1 VVHRKGGV
9 TVPQATAQTS
19 AAVQTRAVA
28 DLRKQV
34 RSTALRSLGRAA
46 GKSVLIALGTF
57 ALVIGAWI
65 AVLAFFGISPYIAKG
80 PIEVWDFLFVDEDA
94 AANRDILGAHLGVT
108 MGHAL
113 TGFVVGLVV
122 AILGAIL
129 FRVSK
134 GAESALMPV
143 AMLLRSVPLI
153 ALAPVIIL
161 IFGNGSQA
169 SVAVIGGIVVLFPAL
184 VTMVFGLKA
193 ASPQMLDVV
202 AVYGG
207 GTFTAV
213 RKVALPGA
221 LPSLFAAI
229 RISVPG
235 AITGALLTE
244 MLSTG
249 DGVGFST
256 LQYIPQA
263 KFADLWASVV
273 VVTAISLVLYFVVQV
288 LETIV
293 LTRMGM
299 ATDRKN

>member
-1 VVHRKGGV
+1 M
-9 TVPQATAQTS
+9 TQANPQTQAIM
-19 AAVQTRAVA
+19 VA
-28 DLRKQV
+28 DLRRQL
-34 RSTALRSLGRAA
+34 RANALASLARAA
-46 GKSVLIALGTF
+46 GKSVLVGLSTF
-57 ALVIGAWI
+57 AIVLLLWL

-80 PIEVWDFLFVDEDA
+80 PLDVWNFLFVDADA
-94 AANRDILGAHLGVT
+94 AENRAVLGANLAVT
-108 MGHAL
+108 LRHSL
-113 TGFVVGLVV
+113 TGFVVGLTV

-161 IFGNGSQA
+161 IFGNGSEA

-184 VTMVFGLKA
+184 VTMVFGLKS

-207 GTFTAV
+207 STLTAV

-235 AITGALLTE
+235 AITGALLVE

-249 DGVGFST
+249 DGIGFTT
-256 LQYIPQA
+256 LQYLPQA
-263 KFADLWASVV
+263 KFADVWASVV
-273 VVTAISLVLYFVVQV
+273 VVTAISLALYFVVQV
-288 LETIV
+288 IETVV
-293 LTRMGM
+293 LARMGM
-299 ATDRKN
+299 STDGKNRG

>member
-1 VVHRKGGV
+1 VVDGEAVV
-9 TVPQATAQTS
+9 TATTTRVRDEAPD
-19 AAVQTRAVA
+19 AARVRAR
-28 DLRKQV
+28 LRAE
-34 RSTALRSLGRAA
+34 ALRSLGRAV
-46 GKSVLIALGTF
+46 GKSVLIALLTF
-57 ALVIGAWI
+57 ALVLGLWV

-80 PIEVWDFLFVDEDA
+80 PLDVWQFLFVDDDA
-94 AANRDILGAHLGVT
+94 AANRDVLGANLAVT
-108 MGHAL
+108 LRHAL

-129 FRVSK
+129 FRLSRT
-134 GAESALMPV
+134 AESALMPV
-143 AMLLRSVPLI
+143 AMLLRSVPLV

-161 IFGNGSQA
+161 IFGFGSEA

-202 AVYGG
+202 SVYGG
-207 GTFTAV
+207 STLTAV

-229 RISVPG
+229 RVSVPG

-249 DGVGFST
+249 DGIGYTT
-256 LQYIPQA
+256 LQYLPQA
-263 KFADLWASVV
+263 KFADVWAAVV
-273 VVTAISLVLYFVVQV
+273 VVTAVSLALYFLVQI

-293 LTRMGM
+293 LSRMGM
-299 ATDRKN
+299 NEKRSN

>member
-1 VVHRKGGV
+1 MVD
-9 TVPQATAQTS
+9 TTQTQVI
-19 AAVQTRAVA
+19 AVSQ
-28 DLRKQV
+28 LRSQV
-34 RSTALRSLGRAA
+34 RSAALRSLGRAV
-46 GKSVLIALGTF
+46 GKSALIALATF
-57 ALVIGAWI
+57 AIVIALWL
-65 AVLAFFGISPYIAKG
+65 AVITFFGISPFVVKG
-80 PIEVWDFLFVDEDA
+80 PLDVWEFLVTDDDA
-94 AANRDILGAHLGVT
+94 GENRAVLGANLAVT
-108 MGHAL
+108 LRHSVTA
-113 TGFVVGLVV
+113 FVVGLVV

-161 IFGNGSQA
+161 IFGFGSEA

-207 GTFTAV
+207 STLTAV

-229 RISVPG
+229 RVSVPG
-235 AITGALLTE
+235 AITGALLVE

-249 DGVGFST
+249 NGIGYT
-256 LQYIPQA
+256 TIQYLPQA
-263 KFADLWASVV
+263 KFAAVWAAVV
-273 VVTAISLVLYFVVQV
+273 VVTAISLALYFLVQI
-288 LETIV
+288 LETLV
-293 LTRMGM
+293 LARMGM
-299 ATDRKN
+299 ASDSKA

>member
-1 VVHRKGGV
+1 M
-9 TVPQATAQTS
+9 TATQAAP
-19 AAVQTRAVA
+19 A
-28 DLRKQV
+28 DLSKQI
-34 RSTALRSLGRAA
+34 RRAALRSLGRAV
-46 GKSVLIALGTF
+46 GKSVLIALATF
-57 ALVIGAWI
+57 AIVLAIWVG
-65 AVLAFFGISPYIAKG
+65 VLAFFNISPFIAKG
-80 PIEVWDFLFVDEDA
+80 PLDVYAFLFTVDDA
-94 AANRDILGAHLGVT
+94 TENRTVLLDKLAITLR
-108 MGHAL
+108 HAL

-129 FRVSK
+129 FRISK

-161 IFGNGSQA
+161 IFGFGSEA

-202 AVYGG
+202 SVYGG
-207 GTFTAV
+207 STLTAV

-229 RISVPG
+229 RVSVPG

-249 DGVGFST
+249 DGIGYTT
-256 LQYIPQA
+256 LQYLPQA
-263 KFADLWASVV
+263 KFADVWAAVV
-273 VVTAISLVLYFVVQV
+273 VVTAVSLLLYFVVQI

-293 LTRMGM
+293 LSLMPMRERRS
-299 ATDRKN
+299 D

>member
-1 VVHRKGGV
+1 V
-9 TVPQATAQTS
+9 TALTTDSADETAD
-19 AAVQTRAVA
+19 AARVRAR
-28 DLRKQV
+28 LR
-34 RSTALRSLGRAA
+34 RDALRSLGRAVGRSA
-46 GKSVLIALGTF
+46 LIAALTLVLVLG
-57 ALVIGAWI
+57 LWL
-65 AVLAFFGISPYIAKG
+65 AVLTFFGISPYIAKG
-80 PIEVWDFLFVDEDA
+80 PLDVWHFLVVDEEA
-94 AANRDILGAHLGVT
+94 AANREVLATNLGVT
-108 MGHAL
+108 LRHAL

-129 FRVSK
+129 FRLSRA
-134 GAESALMPV
+134 AESALMPV
-143 AMLLRSVPLI
+143 AMLLRSVPLV

-161 IFGNGSQA
+161 IFGFGSEA

-202 AVYGG
+202 SVYGG
-207 GTFTAV
+207 STLTAV

-229 RISVPG
+229 RVSVPG

-249 DGVGFST
+249 DGIGYTT
-256 LQYIPQA
+256 LQYLPQA
-263 KFADLWASVV
+263 KFADVWAAVV
-273 VVTAISLVLYFVVQV
+273 VVTAVSLVLYFVVQI

-293 LTRMGM
+293 LSRMGM
-299 ATDRKN
+299 SDKR

>member
-1 VVHRKGGV
+1 M
-9 TVPQATAQTS
+9 TTQAATQASMPTP
-19 AAVQTRAVA
+19 AGAVSVA
-28 DLRKQV
+28 DLRRQV
-34 RSTALRSLGRAA
+34 RSTALRSLGKAV
-46 GKSVLIALGTF
+46 GKSVLIALSTF
-57 ALVIGAWI
+57 VIVVLLWL

-80 PIEVWDFLFVDEDA
+80 PLDVWDFLVVDEDA
-94 AANRDILGAHLGVT
+94 AANRAVLGANLGVT

-113 TGFVVGLVV
+113 TGFVVGLAV

-129 FRVSK
+129 FRISK

-207 GTFTAV
+207 STLTAV

-235 AITGALLTE
+235 AITGALLVE

-249 DGVGFST
+249 DGIGFST

-263 KFADLWASVV
+263 KFADLWSAVV
-273 VVTAISLVLYFVVQV
+273 VVTAISLLLYFVVQV
-288 LETIV
+288 IETVV
-293 LTRMGM
+293 LARMGM
-299 ATDRKN
+299 TTDRKN

>member
-1 VVHRKGGV
+1 M
-9 TVPQATAQTS
+9 TTQAAAPSQAT
-19 AAVQTRAVA
+19 AVA
-28 DLRKQV
+28 DLRRQV
-34 RSTALRSLGRAA
+34 RSVALKSLGRAV
-46 GKSVLIALGTF
+46 GKSVLIGLSTF
-57 ALVIGAWI
+57 VIVLLIWL

-80 PIEVWDFLFVDEDA
+80 PLDVWDFLFVDDDA
-94 AANRDILGAHLGVT
+94 AANRAILGANLGVT

-207 GTFTAV
+207 GTLTAV

-263 KFADLWASVV
+263 KFADLWAAVV
-273 VVTAISLVLYFVVQV
+273 VVTAISLALYFIVQV

-299 ATDRKN
+299 NTDAKN

>member
-1 VVHRKGGV
+1 MTTPK
-9 TVPQATAQTS
+9 TPAQAAPAAPASPQPPDV
-19 AAVQTRAVA
+19 AA
-28 DLRKQV
+28 LRRQI
-34 RSTALRSLGRAA
+34 RSTALKALGRAV
-46 GKSVLIALGTF
+46 GKSVLIGLSTF
-57 ALVIGAWI
+57 AIVLLLWL

-80 PIEVWDFLFVDEDA
+80 PLDVWEFLFVDEDA
-94 AANRDILGAHLGVT
+94 AANRAVLGANLGVT
-108 MGHAL
+108 MGHAF
-113 TGFVVGLVV
+113 TGFIVGLVV
-122 AILGAIL
+122 AILGAVL

-143 AMLLRSVPLI
+143 AVLLRSVPLI

-161 IFGNGSQA
+161 IFGTGSQG

-193 ASPQMLDVV
+193 ASPEMLDVV

-207 GTFTAV
+207 GTLTAV

-235 AITGALLTE
+235 AITGALLVE

-249 DGVGFST
+249 DGIGFST

-263 KFADLWASVV
+263 KFADLWAAVV
-273 VVTAISLVLYFVVQV
+273 VVTAISLALYFVVQV

-299 ATDRKN
+299 NTDRRN

>member
-1 VVHRKGGV
+1 M
-9 TVPQATAQTS
+9 TTQAAAPSQAT
-19 AAVQTRAVA
+19 AVA
-28 DLRKQV
+28 DLRRQV
-34 RSTALRSLGRAA
+34 RSVALKSLGRAV
-46 GKSVLIALGTF
+46 GKSVLIGLSTF
-57 ALVIGAWI
+57 VIVLLIWL

-80 PIEVWDFLFVDEDA
+80 PLDVWDFLFVDDDA
-94 AANRDILGAHLGVT
+94 AANRAILGANLGVT

-113 TGFVVGLVV
+113 TGFIVGLVV

-207 GTFTAV
+207 GTLTAV

-263 KFADLWASVV
+263 KFADLWAAVV
-273 VVTAISLVLYFVVQV
+273 VVTAISLALYFIVQV

-299 ATDRKN
+299 NTDAKN

>member
-1 VVHRKGGV
+1 M
-9 TVPQATAQTS
+9 TQQATQTQ
-19 AAVQTRAVA
+19 AVAVA
-28 DLRKQV
+28 DLRRQI
-34 RSTALRSLGRAA
+34 RSTALRSLARAV
-46 GKSVLIALGTF
+46 GKSVLIGLSTF
-57 ALVIGAWI
+57 VIVLLLWL

-80 PIEVWDFLFVDEDA
+80 PLDVWDFLVVDDDA
-94 AANRDILGAHLGVT
+94 AENRAILGANLGVT

-113 TGFVVGLVV
+113 TGFVVGLLV
-122 AILGAIL
+122 AILGAVL
-129 FRVSK
+129 FRISK

-161 IFGNGSQA
+161 IFGNGSQT

-184 VTMVFGLKA
+184 VTMVFGLKN
-193 ASPQMLDVV
+193 ASPEMLDVV

-235 AITGALLTE
+235 AITGALLVE

-249 DGVGFST
+249 DGIGFST

-263 KFADLWASVV
+263 KFADLWAAVV
-273 VVTAISLVLYFVVQV
+273 VVTAVSLALYFVVQV

-299 ATDRKN
+299 NTDGKR

>member
-1 VVHRKGGV
+1 M
-9 TVPQATAQTS
+9 S
-19 AAVQTRAVA
+19 EAVQTQAILVA
-28 DLRKQV
+28 DLRKQI
-34 RSTALRSLGRAA
+34 RSTALKSLGRAV
-46 GKSVLIALGTF
+46 GKSVLIGLATF
-57 ALVIGAWI
+57 AIVLLIWL
-65 AVLAFFGISPYIAKG
+65 AVLTFFGISPYIAKG
-80 PIEVWDFLFVDEDA
+80 PLDVWDFLVVDADA
-94 AANRDILGAHLGVT
+94 AENRAVLAANLEVT
-108 MGHAL
+108 LRHSII
-113 TGFVVGLVV
+113 GFVVGLGV

-129 FRVSK
+129 FRVSRA
-134 GAESALMPV
+134 AESALMPV

-207 GTFTAV
+207 NTLTAV

-263 KFADLWASVV
+263 KFNDLWAAVV
-273 VVTAISLVLYFVVQV
+273 VVTAISLLLYFFVQ
-288 LETIV
+288 LIETVV

-299 ATDRKN
+299 NTDRRN

>member
-1 VVHRKGGV
+1 M
-9 TVPQATAQTS
+9 TQAV
-19 AAVQTRAVA
+19 VQTPSTGQAQSVA
-28 DLRKQV
+28 DLRRRV
-34 RSTALRSLGRAA
+34 RSTALRSLGRAV
-46 GKSVLIALGTF
+46 GTSVLIALGTF

-80 PIEVWDFLFVDEDA
+80 PVEVWDFLFVDEDA
-94 AANRDILGAHLGVT
+94 AANREVLGANLGVT

-113 TGFVVGLVV
+113 TGFIVGLVV

-184 VTMVFGLKA
+184 VTMVFGLKS

-207 GTFTAV
+207 GTLTAV

-299 ATDRKN
+299 TTDRKN